1 MNTYEIQI
9 QRLEHR
15 MIIDTIEI
23 FTLLLV
29 GCFFVGFMF
38 GFLIAL

>member
-1 MNTYEIQI
+1 MNTYEILSTE
-9 QRLEHR
+9 QRML
-15 MIIDTIEI
+15 IASIETFI
-23 FTLLLV
+23 LLLV